1 MVIIGNHI
9 KRLLGEGKR
18 VILPGFGNLE
28 LKKTANATSGEGDLM
43 EPPGPRIRFDGGFSK
58 DDGLLAGALASG
70 EQMDQE
76 EAKQRVLELVDAIKF
91 ALDKGEPYQLEDVGS
106 FTRDTDGKVHFRVD
120 KSWILHP
127 EQFGL
132 EPLDLLE
139 LDESEEIEQVP
150 REPVRLSNDEPFAV
164 EPEQPST
171 SGRRPV
177 TGTTLPRASVKGAGA
192 ESGRSSRWRAI
203 WIVAAALIVILAVL
217 IMVPSDRLNIP
228 GRKPLPP
235 AVNLPSEPS
244 GSAEGTSA
252 GGAAEQGDDFERLTP
267 ERLEEEPA
275 EEIVTAAPAT
285 EPNKYFLIAGSFNHL
300 RNASDLQDILKA
312 KGIDSEVMI
321 TENRMYRVS
330 VGSFPTI
337 GEAES
342 ELARVKSRPGLESCW
357 ILSN

>member
-1 MVIIGNHI
+1 VIIGNHI

-28 LKKTANATSGEGDLM
+28 LKKPGNATSGEGDVM

-58 DDGLLAGALASG
+58 DDGVLADALANG
-70 EQMDQE
+70 EQLDQE
-76 EAKQRVLELVDAIKF
+76 EARQRVLELVDAIKF
-91 ALDKGEPYQLEDVGS
+91 TLDKGEPYQLQDVGS
-106 FTRDTDGKVHFRVD
+106 FTRDSDGKVHFRVD

-139 LDESEEIEQVP
+139 LDESEQIEQVP
-150 REPVRLSNDEPFAV
+150 REPVQLSNDETFAV

-171 SGRRPV
+171 AGRPV
-177 TGTTLPRASVKGAGA
+177 TGTVPPRASVKGAVA

-217 IMVPSDRLNIP
+217 IMIPSDRLNIP

-235 AVNLPSEPS
+235 AVDLPSDPS
-244 GSAEGTSA
+244 GSGESTSA
-252 GGAAEQGDDFERLTP
+252 GDIPEQGDDFERLTP

-275 EEIVTAAPAT
+275 EEISTTPAAA
-285 EPNKYFLIAGSFNHL
+285 EANKYFLIAGSFNHL

-312 KGIDSEVMI
+312 KGIESEVMI

-342 ELARVKSRPGLESCW
+342 ELARVKSKPGLESCW